1 MINSWKT
8 ASCFIGSLFLLC
20 ACSTTLEIDQ
30 FRNTPGAQSLHRID
44 IPHVPFF
51 PQERY
56 QCGPAALAMLLNWSG
71 QSVTPEELKPQV
83 YVPEREGSFQL
94 ELVTATRTY
103 NRIPYVLKPE
113 WQSLISEIEAGNPV
127 LVLQNLGL
135 SWLPR
140 WHYAVV
146 KGVDLANNELILHS
160 GTRENYIVNL
170 QTFERTW
177 QRSGKWAMVVLAADR
192 VPASADALSYIKTVS
207 YFEKLGKADV
217 ALQAYESAATQWPD
231 EIVTSMALGN
241 AYYQL
246 QRMTEARIMY
256 ERALEID
263 TDYGPAR
270 NNLAQVLLET
280 GFLEDAH
287 YHAQLAV
294 KSGGAHAGQFQQTL
308 RQIENARQAKSNK
321 Q

>member
-8 ASCFIGSLFLLC
+8 VSCFIGSLFLLG

-30 FRNTPGAQSLHRID
+30 FRNTPNVQSLPRID
-44 IPHVPFF
+44 ISDVPFY
-51 PQERY
+51 PQEEY

-71 QSVTPEELKPQV
+71 QAVTPEELKSKV
-83 YVPEREGSFQL
+83 YVPERKGSFQL

-103 NRIPYVLKPE
+103 DRIPYELKPR
-113 WQSLISEIEAGNPV
+113 WQSLIAELEAGNPV

-146 KGVDLANNELILHS
+146 KGVDLESNELILHS
-160 GTRENYIVNL
+160 GTKENYIVSLN
-170 QTFERTW
+170 TFERTW
-177 QRSGKWAMVVLAADR
+177 QRSGKWAMVVLTADR

-207 YFEKLGKADV
+207 YFEKQGKLQI
-217 ALQAYESAATQWPD
+217 ALQAYESAVTQWPN
-231 EIVTSMALGN
+231 EIVAQMALGN

-246 QRMTEARIMY
+246 GRLSEARTMY
-256 ERALEID
+256 EQALAID
-263 TDYGPAR
+263 AEYGPAR

-280 GFLEDAH
+280 GFLDDA
-287 YHAQLAV
+287 YFHAQKAV
-294 KSGGAHAGQFQQTL
+294 QTGGALASQYQQTL
-308 RQIENARQAKSNK
+308 RQIEREQAKSRV